1 HRAVY
6 PRLVRELERP
16 LSILGRIGDM
26 ALFYVRAAAGVPY
39 ALRYYRKDILR
50 LIAEISM
57 GAGTLAMIG
66 GTLVIVG

>member
-1 HRAVY
+1 MGVSGHRAVY

-39 ALRYYRKDILR
+39 ALRY
-50 LIAEISM
+50 
-57 GAGTLAMIG
+57 
-66 GTLVIVG
+66 